1 MLISTLQ
8 RRSDPRK
15 LKIDHVSIAW
25 SDLEFL
31 QNAFER
37 VGFKTDYGGV
47 HSNGITHM
55 SILGFNDGS
64 YFELISVVEHGRP
77 SPSWGKHVAENG
89 GPCAWAIQVAD
100 LASEAERIRKLGIH
114 TVGPSD
120 YNRKRPDGV
129 LVEWQLAF
137 IGNEE
142 PGATLPFL
150 IKDKTP
156 RSYRVKPSQSVSSG
170 DLVGITHVVLCVR
183 DLDDVIA
190 LFQKVYGWKE
200 PARSVQLSGIFKGA
214 ELATFENSP
223 VVIASPKRAE
233 GSWLS
238 KRLEQ
243 FGDSPCSFL
252 ITASSL
258 SQAQER
264 YSLTEP
270 QEWIEAGKSVA
281 WIPSS
286 KLGGINLGFISR

>member
-1 MLISTLQ
+1 M
-8 RRSDPRK
+8 
-15 LKIDHVSIAW
+15 
-25 SDLEFL
+25 
-31 QNAFER
+31 
-37 VGFKTDYGGV
+37 
-47 HSNGITHM
+47 
-55 SILGFNDGS
+55 
-64 YFELISVVEHGRP
+64 
-77 SPSWGKHVAENG
+77 
-89 GPCAWAIQVAD
+89 
-100 LASEAERIRKLGIH
+100 
-114 TVGPSD
+114 
-120 YNRKRPDGV
+120 

-252 ITASSL
+252 ITASLAFTGTRTLQLDRTSGVDRGREKRRVDSEL
-258 SQAQER
+258 KVGR
-264 YSLTEP
+264 
-270 QEWIEAGKSVA
+270 
-281 WIPSS
+281 
-286 KLGGINLGFISR
+286 N